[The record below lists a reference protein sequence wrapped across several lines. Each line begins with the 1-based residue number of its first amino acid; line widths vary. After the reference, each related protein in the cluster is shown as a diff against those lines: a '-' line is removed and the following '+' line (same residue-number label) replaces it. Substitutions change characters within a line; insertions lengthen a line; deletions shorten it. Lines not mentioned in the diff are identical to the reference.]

1 MRTFSGDFI
10 PLSHLRN
17 FFFDVVRLP
26 HHHASI
32 QFVLAPPLS
41 LNAHSP
47 TCLIVF
53 CCLISVHN
61 LFAKQVYRTLSIDE
75 FRRRLTGTALSYS
88 EIERVILRA
97 VRRHYLAVRLDYRSN
112 CLRFDSGN
120 LEIERTQGQLT
131 QLGQNLYKASQSMVG
146 PSAAES
152 KQIQKNAL
160 VNHCLSTMEAQR
172 KAILE
177 RKVIIESMK
186 EANEKRQRQE
196 AYQRQQE
203 RKKSERAAHLR
214 EKARLKEEKT
224 RREEDRQKRIKEQ
237 EAMQRKR
244 DIATKM
250 KLNLDEQ
257 QLQELTGEDL
267 MKQREQAAIKEAKK
281 RNSKMR
287 AQSNQ
292 VDYLCRAIRENE
304 REELTAHIK
313 EKMDAEEQ
321 RFNEE
326 NKRSAT
332 KHLKTWE
339 VAVEEKARTAKMI
352 AFREGW
358 LEELYAVRSTR
369 LEAERE
375 KLIELARL
383 KKRKDKLERARK
395 RILENKKRKEAE
407 EVSTS
412 VVLHVGVSFEW
423 VCC

>member
-1 MRTFSGDFI
+1 
-10 PLSHLRN
+10 
-17 FFFDVVRLP
+17 
-26 HHHASI
+26 
-32 QFVLAPPLS
+32 
-41 LNAHSP
+41 
-47 TCLIVF
+47 
-53 CCLISVHN
+53 
-61 LFAKQVYRTLSIDE
+61 
-75 FRRRLTGTALSYS
+75 
-88 EIERVILRA
+88 
-97 VRRHYLAVRLDYRSN
+97 
-112 CLRFDSGN
+112 
-120 LEIERTQGQLT
+120 
-131 QLGQNLYKASQSMVG
+131 
-146 PSAAES
+146 
-152 KQIQKNAL
+152 
-160 VNHCLSTMEAQR
+160 
-172 KAILE
+172 
-177 RKVIIESMK
+177 
-186 EANEKRQRQE
+186 
-196 AYQRQQE
+196 
-203 RKKSERAAHLR
+203 
-214 EKARLKEEKT
+214 
-224 RREEDRQKRIKEQ
+224 
-237 EAMQRKR
+237 MQRKR

-281 RNSKMR
+281 KNSKMR

-313 EKMDAEEQ
+313 EKMDAEEK

-326 NKRSAT
+326 NKRNAA
-332 KHLKTWE
+332 KHLKSWE

-407 EVSTS
+407 EVGSHECW
-412 VVLHVGVSFEW
+412 VVGGWLFRSNGCVVEVKMEWASNVWFRLIVSLSGGGSGTFGQGGRRTPGQSRGRPGEGRTGRRLAS
-423 VCC
+423 CNKRPSQQESGQGSHQRQFQATTAATTRRS